1 LLKLVLQPAPSQLL
15 GAFLKMTQ
23 TATETLRGTEL
34 QDFKDSWAEDNK
46 EEFEIQLNEESEEKN
61 EEDLPKEDLDDIE
74 EEENEEDLPKEDLDD
89 I

>member
-1 LLKLVLQPAPSQLL
+1 
-15 GAFLKMTQ
+15 M
-23 TATETLRGTEL
+23 GTEL
-34 QDFKDSWAEDNK
+34 QDFKDSWVEDNK

>member
-1 LLKLVLQPAPSQLL
+1 
-15 GAFLKMTQ
+15 MTQ

-89 I
+89 IWVLSSIRK

>member
-1 LLKLVLQPAPSQLL
+1 MLKLVLQPAPSLLL

-23 TATETLRGTEL
+23 TATETLKGTEF

-61 EEDLPKEDLDDIE
+61 EEDLPKEDLDDIDQ
-74 EEENEEDLPKEDLDD
+74 EENEEDLPKEDLDD